1 MSAFDDWHK
10 PLKNLFNLC
19 KKNGVIILYDPIN
32 IYNIDTILRYKKKIK
47 LGFQVLIYF
56 QKYHNKDY

>member
-1 MSAFDDWHK
+1 MSVFDDWHK

-32 IYNIDTILRYKKKIK
+32 IYNIDTILRYKK
-47 LGFQVLIYF
+47 
-56 QKYHNKDY
+56 